1 MQQDEIAVKDLA
13 IQVDNLTFGYGGP
26 DILRDLSLRL
36 PRGSRCL
43 LVGANGAGKT
53 TLLRIL
59 AGKRMTPGVVKI
71 LGLNAF
77 VDAPKGVTYLGTEW
91 AGNPTVRGDLRVD
104 YLIRSV
110 GGDRWPER
118 RDKLIEVLDV
128 DVTWRMHQVSDG
140 QRRRVQLVM
149 GLLAPWDILLLDEV
163 TVDLDVLV
171 RSDFLNYLQ
180 EETAARNSS
189 ILYATHIFDGLGE
202 WPTHIAH
209 MADGTVMSH
218 NSTDNYPEFDAF
230 KTRHRQENRVDSP
243 LMALC
248 LSLLRQDKQRQLAGN
263 ASGDK
268 RQIDSWTGQPHTK
281 WDDLSEDMKSYGD
294 KYTLLNHIK
303 SNADKLS
310 PETRRTF
317 LILLRAFAL
326 GWSVSGLPALLENA
340 TATVKDQKRLVISS
354 MIASAL
360 TLFSVH
366 RLFPRTGTLDITLF
380 AAVRAGDVFA
390 HRFGESDYAKK
401 KIPTWMLYNG
411 DVIVFVLACTEIMFS
426 WFFAPTRLP
435 RSYDNWISRM
445 AAMDQRLLEAL
456 RMIRT
461 GDFVYGNYT
470 EKSSLLIK
478 YCEDIGLPISY
489 GDPRTGRIHC
499 EIVHDGF
506 PGGCE
511 GNALRRFARGFSQA
525 FMIYLPVHLL
535 PPLLFR
541 RKKTLENPIDSAI
554 HILKAAMRSSTF
566 LATFIALT
574 WYGVCLTRTRVGH
587 QLFNINQAKLDNT
600 LAPLVGCMM
609 CGFSLLIENK
619 HRRGEMALYVAP
631 RAIYSLMERVL
642 GPHRRG
648 RPWEKKVAEASE
660 IVIFASAV
668 STVLEAMYR
677 RDDMVRS
684 SVKGLMKW
692 VQVL

>member
-1 MQQDEIAVKDLA
+1 MSSAKS
-13 IQVDNLTFGYGGP
+13 N
-26 DILRDLSLRL
+26 
-36 PRGSRCL
+36 
-43 LVGANGAGKT
+43 
-53 TLLRIL
+53 
-59 AGKRMTPGVVKI
+59 GKRPALHYKT
-71 LGLNAF
+71 NA
-77 VDAPKGVTYLGTEW
+77 P
-91 AGNPTVRGDLRVD
+91 
-104 YLIRSV
+104 I
-110 GGDRWPER
+110 
-118 RDKLIEVLDV
+118 
-128 DVTWRMHQVSDG
+128 Q
-140 QRRRVQLVM
+140 
-149 GLLAPWDILLLDEV
+149 
-163 TVDLDVLV
+163 
-171 RSDFLNYLQ
+171 
-180 EETAARNSS
+180 
-189 ILYATHIFDGLGE
+189 
-202 WPTHIAH
+202 
-209 MADGTVMSH
+209 
-218 NSTDNYPEFDAF
+218 
-230 KTRHRQENRVDSP
+230 
-243 LMALC
+243 
-248 LSLLRQDKQRQLAGN
+248 
-263 ASGDK
+263 
-268 RQIDSWTGQPHTK
+268 
-281 WDDLSEDMKSYGD
+281 
-294 KYTLLNHIK
+294 TLLNHIQ
-303 SNADKLS
+303 SNTDKLS
-310 PETRRTF
+310 PETRRTL

-326 GWSVSGLPALLENA
+326 GWSVSGLPALLGVIIKALVVSIKTKTFPNVQKLLVNVLRKLYRSITNNGLPWLFCGALGGHRLVEPLLKKLMKDDQKEKA
-340 TATVKDQKRLVISS
+340 TTTTTVKDQKRLVISS
-354 MIASAL
+354 MIASVL

-390 HRFGESDYAKK
+390 HRFGECDYAKK

-411 DVIVFVLACTEIMFS
+411 DVIVFILACTEIMSS
-426 WFFAPTRLP
+426 WFFAPARLP

-445 AAMDQRLLEAL
+445 AAMDRRLLEAL
-456 RMIRT
+456 RMLRS
-461 GDFVYGNYT
+461 GDFVYGKYT
-470 EKSSLLIK
+470 EKSSILIK
-478 YCEDIGLPISY
+478 YCEDIGLPIAY

-499 EIVHDGF
+499 DIVHDGF

-535 PPLLFR
+535 PPLLFKR
-541 RKKTLENPIDSAI
+541 TKTLENPIDSGI

-648 RPWEKKVAEASE
+648 RLWEKKVAEASE
-660 IVIFASAV
+660 IVIFAGAV